1 MGDDLGGRGA
11 GGTHQESKLGRDS
24 SQRAIQGLWLG
35 LGDQRLWKLVKLLC
49 PGKSLAEGM
58 LGKGV
63 LPEGSWQQQHG
74 LGTKNHAAMTCRE
87 LQTKAKKKKKKI
99 PKANQHFTG
108 LGKGSELEEQP
119 SLWIF

>member
-11 GGTHQESKLGRDS
+11 GGTHQVSKLGRDS

-58 LGKGV
+58 LGKEV

-87 LQTKAKKKKKKI
+87 LQTKAKKKKI
-99 PKANQHFTG
+99 PKANQYFTG